1 MGLMSKLKK
10 LARRIKHDVLTV
22 YFVARNPST
31 PILVKLIAL
40 AVAACALSP
49 IDLIPDFI
57 PVLGYWDDVIFLP
70 LGIMLVIPLTPT
82 SIVEV
87 SRAQAAELAV
97 QPVSK
102 YAPTVVIVIWLLCAW
117 ALGYWLLD
125 LEST

>member
-1 MGLMSKLKK
+1 MSKLKK